1 MSVVQNITNIR
12 KQLPKHVQ
20 LVCVSKFHSVETIQ
34 MAYDAGERIFGES
47 RAQELAH
54 KQALLPKDIEWHFV
68 GTLQTNKVKQVV
80 PIVTLIH
87 SVDSLKLLS
96 AINRYAENQGLI
108 SRVLLEVHIAQ
119 EETKHG
125 FTIEEITTF
134 FSQSL
139 WGDYPAVQICGLM
152 TMGTNGVTEQEN
164 RNEFESIAA
173 LFKEIKMSFNASYFN
188 VLSMGMSNDYKIA
201 IKAGSNMVRIGS
213 SIFGERV

>member
-87 SVDSLKLLS
+87 SVDS
-96 AINRYAENQGLI
+96 
-108 SRVLLEVHIAQ
+108 
-119 EETKHG
+119 
-125 FTIEEITTF
+125 
-134 FSQSL
+134 
-139 WGDYPAVQICGLM
+139 
-152 TMGTNGVTEQEN
+152 
-164 RNEFESIAA
+164 
-173 LFKEIKMSFNASYFN
+173 
-188 VLSMGMSNDYKIA
+188 
-201 IKAGSNMVRIGS
+201 
-213 SIFGERV
+213 